1 MEPSD
6 HTRALLRAYR
16 AALEPPPGTLE
27 RQRAR
32 VQARLAEPPIPAPR
46 RIWPLLVGVA
56 ALLAL
61 GIAGLGLYID
71 ARVQRAVDASLAER
85 SHTPDPAPG
94 TARLRSPARE
104 LPARHAVVA
113 TPPAV
118 TPPSDASEP
127 AATPHLDVTEPATAT
142 TDASEAGE
150 PTTTA
155 ATRRRSRPAAILDAD
170 TLREEGVLL
179 SQARDALARGEWA
192 RVLTHVE
199 QHRRAHPQG
208 ALLEERL
215 VLEAAAACE
224 SGDRPRGQAALR
236 ALRRRFPGSL
246 ALSRVAAVC
255 AGEADE

>member
-16 AALEPPPGTLE
+16 AALEPPPGT
-27 RQRAR
+27 
-32 VQARLAEPPIPAPR
+32 
-46 RIWPLLVGVA
+46 
-56 ALLAL
+56 
-61 GIAGLGLYID
+61 
-71 ARVQRAVDASLAER
+71 
-85 SHTPDPAPG
+85 
-94 TARLRSPARE
+94 ARLRSPARE
-104 LPARHAVVA
+104 LPDRHAVVA
-113 TPPAV
+113 TPPAA
-118 TPPSDASEP
+118 TPTAAASGP
-127 AATPHLDVTEPATAT
+127 AATPHIDASEPITAT
-142 TDASEAGE
+142 TDASDAGD
-150 PTTTA
+150 PTTTTTA
-155 ATRRRSRPAAILDAD
+155 ARRRSRPAAILDAD

-208 ALLEERL
+208 ALIEERL

-224 SGDRPRGQAALR
+224 SGDRPRGLGALR

>member
-32 VQARLAEPPIPAPR
+32 VQARLAEPPIPVPR
-46 RIWPLLVGVA
+46 RIWPLLAGVA

-61 GIAGLGLYID
+61 CVAGLGLYID

-113 TPPAV
+113 PPPAA
-118 TPPSDASEP
+118 TPTTAATPHIDASEP
-127 AATPHLDVTEPATAT
+127 ITAT
-142 TDASEAGE
+142 TDASDAGE
-150 PTTTA
+150 PTTT

>member
-1 MEPSD
+1 MISS
-6 HTRALLRAYR
+6 
-16 AALEPPPGTLE
+16 GS
-27 RQRAR
+27 
-32 VQARLAEPPIPAPR
+32 I
-46 RIWPLLVGVA
+46 VGMH
-56 ALLAL
+56 
-61 GIAGLGLYID
+61 
-71 ARVQRAVDASLAER
+71 ASLLLLLTWRWA
-85 SHTPDPAPG
+85 APEPEPL
-94 TARLRSPARE
+94 APPVRLQWEA
-104 LPARHAVVA
+104 
-113 TPPAV
+113 PPACPDLV
-118 TPPSDASEP
+118 AVQKLTSEPAAPPHIDASEP
-127 AATPHLDVTEPATAT
+127 ITAT
-142 TDASEAGE
+142 TDASDAGE

-155 ATRRRSRPAAILDAD
+155 APRRRPRPAAILDAD

>member
-46 RIWPLLVGVA
+46 RIWPLLAGVA

-150 PTTTA
+150 PTA